1 MECSFCKNTFRT
13 KYLLTNHQKNAKYC
27 LLLQETQSAI
37 IVSDLLT
44 CEYCNKQFGPTNLSR
59 HLNTCKIRDKK
70 LIDEK
75 SELIQLKADNITLKA
90 ENIEFKKEIIELK
103 SSLTELKTENTI
115 YKELAKHNQS
125 TVEEIAKQTKQH
137 IHTTNTTQ
145 TNVYNNMKPLDINKE
160 NFFKIIQES
169 YNKDYFLDGQK
180 GVAKFVVE
188 KLLKDEDGKL
198 MYVCTDPSRS
208 IYRFKGQDGSIE
220 KDVKAYKLTNCLL
233 ENVTKKCHSIA
244 DTEIEKDKTMFV
256 SYSETYM
263 DIADM
268 INDNSPYLAAL
279 STLTSV

>member
-1 MECSFCKNTFRT
+1 M
-13 KYLLTNHQKNAKYC
+13 
-27 LLLQETQSAI
+27 
-37 IVSDLLT
+37 
-44 CEYCNKQFGPTNLSR
+44 
-59 HLNTCKIRDKK
+59 
-70 LIDEK
+70 
-75 SELIQLKADNITLKA
+75 
-90 ENIEFKKEIIELK
+90 IEFKKEIIELK
-103 SSLTELKTENTI
+103 SALNELKTENTI
-115 YKELAKHNQS
+115 YKELSNRNQS

>member
-1 MECSFCKNTFRT
+1 MECQYCKNTFKT
-13 KYLLTNHQKNAKYC
+13 KYLLSLHQKNAKYC
-27 LLLQETQSAI
+27 LLIQETQA
-37 IVSDLLT
+37 VSIDSELLT
-44 CEYCNKQFGPTNLSR
+44 CKYCNKNFSSCSLSK
-59 HLNTCKIRDKK
+59 HLNTCKIKDKK
-70 LIDEK
+70 YIE
-75 SELIQLKADNITLKA
+75 ELEYKL
-90 ENIEFKKEIIELK
+90 IEFKKEIIELK
-103 SSLTELKTENTI
+103 SALNELKTENTI
-115 YKELAKHNQS
+115 YKELSNRNQS

-220 KDVKAYKLTNCLL
+220 KDVKAYKLTNCIL

>member
-1 MECSFCKNTFRT
+1 MECSYCKNTFGT
-13 KYLLTNHQKNAKYC
+13 KYALVSHQKNAKYC
-27 LLLQETQSAI
+27 LLIQEKQA
-37 IVSDLLT
+37 VSIDSELLT
-44 CEYCNKQFGPTNLSR
+44 CEYCNKNFSSPTFTR
-59 HLNTCKIRDKK
+59 HLNTCKIKDKK
-70 LIDEK
+70 YIEELEYKLI
-75 SELIQLKADNITLKA
+75 EL
-90 ENIEFKKEIIELK
+90 KKEIIELK
-103 SSLTELKTENTI
+103 SALTELKTENTI
-115 YKELAKHNQS
+115 YKELAKHSQS
-125 TVEEIAKQTKQH
+125 TVEEIAKQTK
-137 IHTTNTTQ
+137 HTTNTTNNNTQ
-145 TNVYNNMKPLDINKE
+145 NNVYNNMKPLDINKE

-169 YNKDYFLDGQK
+169 YNKAYFLDGQK

-244 DTEIEKDKTMFV
+244 DTEIEKDKNMFV
-256 SYSETYM
+256 TYSSTYM

-268 INDNSPYLAAL
+268 MNDNTPYLNEL